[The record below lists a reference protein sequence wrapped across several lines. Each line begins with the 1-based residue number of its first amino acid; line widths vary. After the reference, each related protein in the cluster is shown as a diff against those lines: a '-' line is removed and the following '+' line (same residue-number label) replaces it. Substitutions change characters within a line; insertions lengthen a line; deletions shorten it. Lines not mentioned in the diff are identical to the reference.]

1 MQSLGFSVERWL
13 EKVNHVRWSNGIVS
27 HFKWKWTA
35 GSLAMESV
43 VFWSAMKDEIGRPS
57 TL

>member
-13 EKVNHVRWSNGIVS
+13 EKVNHVHWSNGIVS

-35 GSLAMESV
+35 ESLAMGISYILKCNE
-43 VFWSAMKDEIGRPS
+43 R
-57 TL
+57 